1 MTTSVGFFLI
11 LAAVAL
17 YLRRLEDPIVAPPAE
32 EHRHDQHLPVRPL
45 DDLLSPPHRPLPQRS
60 GDSSSKPP
68 PAPAPT
74 ITPHN
79 ISRAQQT
86 LALRRI
92 TVKRVKGAAASLT
105 VTDPHTVIA
114 WAIRRT
120 PKSRIEYITTRELI
134 QLAAQAAGETE
145 GD

>member
-11 LAAVAL
+11 IAAVAL

-32 EHRHDQHLPVRPL
+32 EHRHGQHLPARPL

-68 PAPAPT
+68 AAPAPP

-79 ISRAQQT
+79 IARAQQI

-92 TVKRVKGAAASLT
+92 SVKRVKGAAASLT

-134 QLAAQAAGETE
+134 ELAAQAAGETE